1 MRPVGFFD
9 SGVGGLCV
17 LMEARRLL
25 PREHFVFYGDNR
37 NAPYGPRPLEEI
49 RNLTRAGVDFLLEKG
64 IKALVIA
71 CNTATSASAAILRK
85 ELAIPVIGIEPALK
99 PAQLSRRG
107 GKVLVLATQATLC
120 LEKFHLLMERYGEG
134 AVPIIG
140 NGLVELVETGKQN
153 TPEAKAALHAL
164 LDPQMDGD
172 VDGIVLGC
180 THFPFLLDDIRSV
193 APGVPVFDG
202 AEGTARQLARVLQ
215 EHGLLEDADGK
226 TELFSSGG
234 EKAIALMRRMLCT

>member
-1 MRPVGFFD
+1 
-9 SGVGGLCV
+9 
-17 LMEARRLL
+17 
-25 PREHFVFYGDNR
+25 
-37 NAPYGPRPLEEI
+37 
-49 RNLTRAGVDFLLEKG
+49 
-64 IKALVIA
+64 
-71 CNTATSASAAILRK
+71 
-85 ELAIPVIGIEPALK
+85 
-99 PAQLSRRG
+99 
-107 GKVLVLATQATLC
+107 
-120 LEKFHLLMERYGEG
+120 
-134 AVPIIG
+134 
-140 NGLVELVETGKQN
+140 
-153 TPEAKAALHAL
+153 
-164 LDPQMDGD
+164 MDGD